1 MEITPSIIFLIVGM
15 LVGILSSLLGRYI
28 KRKKEKEAQQRELSI
43 GKYFESSLSKYFEPF
58 LSKYKDL
65 IPSSPLKIS
74 EYIRPTYERT
84 LRNIIAHSP
93 TSSTETEVENEVKEK
108 FGEIDIRLKEIE
120 KKFPKESTLEKIAS
134 VNDAILATN
143 IETLSESIKRIEDKL
158 LTKWDVVRIT
168 FQILGGLGILI
179 GIIFAIIKFV
189 S

>member
-1 MEITPSIIFLIVGM
+1 MEITGLISIVIGGVLA
-15 LVGILSSLLGRYI
+15 GILGLLFGLFK
-28 KRKKEKEAQQRELSI
+28 KRKKEKDAQQRELYNSKI
-43 GKYFESSLSKYFEPF
+43 FEIFQ
-58 LSKYKDL
+58 SKYKDWV
-65 IPSSPLKIS
+65 PYSPIKFPD
-74 EYIRPTYERT
+74 YFRPIYERT

-134 VNDAILATN
+134 INDAILATN

-158 LTKWDVVRIT
+158 LTEWDVAKIV
-168 FQILGGLGILI
+168 FQILGGLGILV
-179 GIIFAIIKFV
+179 GMIFAIIKFA

>member
-1 MEITPSIIFLIVGM
+1 MGITTFLIEFSSALIFGGVAF
-15 LVGILSSLLGRYI
+15 ILSYLSGKYI
-28 KRKKEKEAQQRELSI
+28 KRKKEKEAQQRELYNTKI
-43 GKYFESSLSKYFEPF
+43 IESFWSKSEDWDPYLPAVNRPLS
-58 LSKYKDL
+58 DL
-65 IPSSPLKIS
+65 L
-74 EYIRPTYERT
+74 RPNYERT
-84 LRNIIAHSP
+84 LRNIITHSP
-93 TSSTETEVENEVKEK
+93 TSLTEIEVENEVKEK

-134 VNDAILATN
+134 INDAILATN

-158 LTKWDVVRIT
+158 LTKWDVAKII